1 MFSARKSNLE
11 SGEDMAAYDSLM
23 VFTGNANPELAQ
35 RVVKHLDISLGE
47 ATVSKFSD
55 GEVAIELLENV
66 RGRDVFI
73 CNLPVRQPM
82 TT

>member
-1 MFSARKSNLE
+1 
-11 SGEDMAAYDSLM
+11 MAAYDSLM

-66 RGRDVFI
+66 RVATCLF
-73 CNLPVRQPM
+73 CNLPAHQPM

>member
-1 MFSARKSNLE
+1 MFSERKSNLE

-55 GEVAIELLENV
+55 GEVAIELLEMCV
-66 RGRDVFI
+66 VAMCLF
-73 CNLPVRQPM
+73 CNLLVRLPM

>member
-1 MFSARKSNLE
+1 MQIR
-11 SGEDMAAYDSLM
+11 
-23 VFTGNANPELAQ
+23 ELAQ

-73 CNLPVRQPM
+73 FATYLFANQ
-82 TT
+82 